1 MTPLIP
7 LIVASALAQ
16 APEMKAPAH
25 AEAPAE
31 KPAAA
36 AASSKKTEVASM
48 HTAGKADEAKLKSLT
63 SRYRTAKSVTMKVAK
78 TLKLGLL
85 GEERKSAGTM
95 TLSNGQLRLE
105 LEGAEKTLL
114 VVNKKNLWAV
124 TFPPPEFKDAVVQVI
139 KADTASTKAKSQAL
153 TGLLGA
159 GDLSKSFKATA
170 VQTTEKGE
178 ANYFLSPV
186 KDTADFKRAQL
197 LVAKDGKSIV
207 ELKYW
212 DERDNETS
220 FEFTDAKFGKKADP
234 KLFDYTPPANADVM
248 AL

>member
-1 MTPLIP
+1 MR
-7 LIVASALAQ
+7 
-16 APEMKAPAH
+16 
-25 AEAPAE
+25 
-31 KPAAA
+31 
-36 AASSKKTEVASM
+36 
-48 HTAGKADEAKLKSLT
+48 TADKSDEAKLKSLT
-63 SRYRTAKSVTMKVAK
+63 SRYRTSKSVSMKVAK

-85 GEERKSAGTM
+85 GEERKSSGKM
-95 TLSNGQLRLE
+95 TIASGQLRLE

-139 KADTASTKAKSQAL
+139 KAETSSTKAKSQAL

-159 GDLSKSFKATA
+159 GDFTKSFKATA
-170 VQTTEKGE
+170 VQTTEQGD

-186 KDTADFKRAQL
+186 KDQADFKRAQL
-197 LVAKDGKSIV
+197 RVSKDGQQIV

-212 DERDNETS
+212 DERDNETA
-220 FEFTDAKFGKKADP
+220 FEFSDTIFGKKADP

-248 AL
+248 TL